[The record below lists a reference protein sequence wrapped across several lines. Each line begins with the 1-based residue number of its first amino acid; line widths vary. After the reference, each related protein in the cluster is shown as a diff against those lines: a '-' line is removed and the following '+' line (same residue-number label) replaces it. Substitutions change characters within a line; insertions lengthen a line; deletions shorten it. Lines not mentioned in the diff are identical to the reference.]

1 MNQNL
6 NFTITSKKRLDVFL
20 RDVLPQAVGCEISNS
35 KIRRLIMAGCVM
47 VDGRAVR
54 VPSFELRVGSK
65 VSAIIDKEKLLYEK
79 QTDDIKFEVTPES
92 VLYEDDYLIF
102 INKPAHFP
110 TEKTIVDSRDN
121 LHDAVVR
128 YLWNKN
134 PALRNPP
141 YVGIMHRLDKETSGV
156 ILFTK
161 KREVNKA
168 IFDMF
173 DSAKL
178 SLEGSEI
185 QPAPRDKTTVF
196 SQPAPRANQTTLDE
210 SADVLKRVV
219 RPVKKTYIAAVVDSP
234 KIRDFFTVKNYLG
247 RISSKSSQGKWGSVP
262 QSKGGMIA
270 ITEFKVRQRRA
281 GNSIGQ
287 DSTISRSRRANL
299 RTGIC
304 ILECHPITGR
314 THQIRVH
321 LAESGFPIIGDSL
334 YGGRANSRLMLHA
347 ESLELIHPVTG
358 KKLCVKSEADWQ
370 SY

>member
-185 QPAPRDKTTVF
+185 QPAPRDKTEAILQSAPRDKTTVF
-196 SQPAPRANQTTLDE
+196 SQPAPCAN
-210 SADVLKRVV
+210 

-234 KIRDFFTVKNYLG
+234 KIRDSFTVKNYLG
-247 RISSKSSQGKWGSVP
+247 RISSKSSQGKWGSVS

-287 DSTISRSRRANL
+287 DSTISWSRGANL

-321 LAESGFPIIGDSL
+321 LSESGFPIIGDSL

-358 KKLCVKSEADWQ
+358 KKLCVKAEADWQ

>member
-6 NFTITSKKRLDVFL
+6 IFTVSSNVRLNEFL
-20 RDVLPQAVGCEISNS
+20 RKVIPETLGCEISNS
-35 KIRRLIMAGCVM
+35 KIRRLIISGCVS
-47 VDGRAVR
+47 VDGRVVR
-54 VPSFELRVGSK
+54 IPAFDLRSGSK
-65 VSAIIDKEKLLYEK
+65 VSAFIDKEKLFFEK
-79 QTDDIKFEVTPES
+79 PADDIKFEVTPEA

-102 INKPAHFP
+102 INKPCHFP

-128 YLWNKN
+128 YLWSKN
-134 PALRNPP
+134 PGLRNPP
-141 YVGIMHRLDKETSGV
+141 YVGIMHRLDKETSGI

-178 SLEGSEI
+178 ELES
-185 QPAPRDKTTVF
+185 
-196 SQPAPRANQTTLDE
+196 SQ
-210 SADVLKRVV
+210 SAVSQ
-219 RPVKKTYIAAVVDSP
+219 RPVTKTYIAAVEDSP
-234 KIRDFFTVKNYLG
+234 KIKDSFTVKNYLG
-247 RISSKSSQGKWGSVP
+247 RISSKSAQGKWGSVP
-262 QSKGGMIA
+262 ESKGGVPA
-270 ITEFKVRQRRA
+270 VTDFKIRQRRA
-281 GNSIGQ
+281 
-287 DSTISRSRRANL
+287 
-299 RTGIC
+299 GIC
-304 ILECHPITGR
+304 ILECHPVTGR

-321 LAESGFPIIGDSL
+321 LAQSGFAIIGDTL

-358 KKLCVKSEADWQ
+358 KKLCVKAEADWQ